1 MNWKLTYNQA
11 KHMLWD
17 FSVICVRVYVLV
29 YYKQLFKRV
38 LMFLRILT
46 LSLLN
51 AQIHIISS
59 YYLRWTFHMFHCI
72 YSLNPEELGVL
83 IWHFFHHCLFSNKI
97 KMFRPRHGMAKVL
110 YEKILT
116 DQKLQSMDKAQV
128 DLKLI
133 ILISYFTWY
142 C

>member
-1 MNWKLTYNQA
+1 
-11 KHMLWD
+11 
-17 FSVICVRVYVLV
+17 
-29 YYKQLFKRV
+29 
-38 LMFLRILT
+38 
-46 LSLLN
+46 
-51 AQIHIISS
+51 
-59 YYLRWTFHMFHCI
+59 
-72 YSLNPEELGVL
+72 
-83 IWHFFHHCLFSNKI
+83 
-97 KMFRPRHGMAKVL
+97 MAKVL